1 MLVVADSSPLNFIIR
16 LGYVDSLPRLF
27 EAVVI
32 PPQVAEELSQPRT
45 PKAVRDFMA
54 RPPAWLTIRSPMHIE
69 TILGIDP
76 GEAAAISLA
85 RELKADLL
93 LVDDREGRNAA
104 AKRNIPVTGTIGVI
118 ERAAHR
124 GLLDL
129 PEAFRRLKEQPD
141 FWVDHKLLDQR
152 LALFLRQKP

>member
-16 LGYVDSLPRLF
+16 LGNVDSLPRLF
-27 EAVVI
+27 EAVAI
-32 PPQVAEELSQPRT
+32 PPQVAEELSHMRT
-45 PKAVRDFMA
+45 PKAVRDFMV
-54 RPPAWLTIRSPMHIE
+54 RLPQWLTIRSPMHIE
-69 TILGIDP
+69 TIPGVDP

-93 LVDDREGRNAA
+93 LIDDREGRKAA
-104 AKRNIPVTGTIGVI
+104 VKRHIPVTGTIGVL
-118 ERAAHR
+118 ERAAQA

-129 PEAFRRLKEQPD
+129 PEAFHGLKEQPD